1 MISRIY
7 PILRHCHCLAKPVA
21 PRLGYKVLLC
31 RNPEVISH
39 LKNRNM
45 SSDDVLN
52 DPRRHLD
59 YTQLR
64 EKMKEGKAVIFDVR
78 EHSEIKE
85 TGKLPGSI
93 HIPLGEI
100 DKALSDLSDSEFQQR
115 YGVAKPKRDSEIIFS
130 CRSGIRS
137 MKALRKAILLG
148 YDKASHYKGG
158 WLDWMKN
165 TMKN

>member
-93 HIPLGEI
+93 HIPLGELE
-100 DKALSDLSDSEFQQR
+100 KALNEISPDEYKKR
-115 YGVAKPKRDSEIIFS
+115 YNAEIPSKDTQVIFS
-130 CRSGIRS
+130 CKAGGRSQRA
-137 MKALRKAILLG
+137 MALAYNLG
-148 YDKASHYKGG
+148 YTEASHYKGG